1 MDSISAVAALILAAI
16 YSWTLYN
23 LPSFLMG
30 LASWL
35 HFHAQTRPVASTVAG
50 EQPFVTIIVPTKNE
64 EKVIGR
70 LLEALAQINYPRDRF
85 EIIVVEDG
93 STDRTQRICEEIA
106 SCSSGNIGFYHRS
119 ESNGKPGA
127 LNFALKHSKGEVVAV
142 FDADSVPGRDAIAN
156 AIARFQDPSVVAV
169 QGITYSL
176 NSRLN
181 FLTRL
186 VSYEDQ
192 AWQMV
197 YIAGKNALRMF
208 VPFTGN
214 CLFLRRRVLEQI
226 GGWDEKSIAEDIE
239 LAARLLQHGYG
250 ISFDPRVEVH
260 QESPSNVRTFF
271 NQRTRWFRGY
281 METAMKYG
289 VLLLRPGL
297 RNIDA
302 EITMAGSFMMT
313 VSLVG
318 YVIGLYSLLD
328 LSRFSGGVFTLLGY
342 SASCFTIVVLAGL
355 AIATLALQKPR
366 RIRNLIWVPL
376 IYCYWFLQAVIASR
390 AFLQIAL
397 RRPRVWLK
405 TEKTGVTTS
414 GDVHKLGQKEAIPKN

>member
-1 MDSISAVAALILAAI
+1 LDLISVAAALILAAI

-35 HFHAQTRPVASTVAG
+35 TLERRSRIVDSTGVVDRPSVTV
-50 EQPFVTIIVPTKNE
+50 IVPTKNE

-70 LLEALAQINYPRDRF
+70 LLGALAKINYPQDRY

-93 STDRTQRICEEIA
+93 STDGTRRICEGIA
-106 SCSSGNIGFYHRS
+106 GRSSGKVRFYHRL

-127 LNFALKHSKGEVVAV
+127 LNFALKHAKGEIVAV
-142 FDADSVPGRDAIAN
+142 FDADSVPNPDAIAN
-156 AIARFQDPSVVAV
+156 AVARFQDPSVVAV
-169 QGITYSL
+169 QGVTYSL

-197 YIAGKNALRMF
+197 YIAGKNALKMF

-214 CLFLRRRVLEQI
+214 CLFLRRRILEQI

-239 LAARLLQHGYG
+239 LAARLLQHGHR
-250 ISFDPRVEVH
+250 ISFDPSVEVH
-260 QESPSNVRTFF
+260 QESPSSVRTFF

-281 METAMKYG
+281 METAAKYG
-289 VLLLRPGL
+289 VLLLRPVP

-313 VSLVG
+313 ISLVG
-318 YVIGLYSLLD
+318 YTIGLYSLLD
-328 LSRFSGGVFTLLGY
+328 ASKFSGGVFTLLGW

-355 AIATLALQKPR
+355 SIATLTLQKPR

-376 IYCYWFLQAVIASR
+376 IYCYWFLQAIIASR
-390 AFLQIAL
+390 AFLQIVL
-397 RRPRVWLK
+397 RRQRTWLK

-414 GDVHKLGQKEAIPKN
+414 GDVHKLGQKEATP